1 MTAPNAATDALRTL
15 HRIHRQLTDLNG
27 RLDRGPKQISAT
39 ESHVEHRGQLLAD
52 VQGEAR
58 TLRMAADS
66 KQVQLKGGET
76 KIEDLKAKL
85 NTASSN
91 REYQA
96 LKDQIAALKMTNS
109 VLDDEILEAWE
120 KIEQFQE
127 KVAEAESVLADA
139 REKGEKVAR
148 EVQQQEPLIRGDIAR
163 LEAEL
168 QQCETNI
175 PPDVRD
181 PYMRLVRQRGE
192 DGLAAVENENC
203 SGCHT
208 RVPLNVIAEIM
219 MGRPMLCRSC
229 GRMLYLTEDGTSHM
243 QV

>member
-15 HRIHRQLTDLNG
+15 HRIHRQLADLNG
-27 RLDRGPKQISAT
+27 RLDRGPKQITAI
-39 ESHVEHRGQLLAD
+39 EAHVERRGQLLAD
-52 VQGEAR
+52 IQTETR
-58 TLRMAADS
+58 TLRMAADA
-66 KQVQLKGGET
+66 KQVQLKGAET
-76 KIEDLKAKL
+76 KIEELKTKL
-85 NTASSN
+85 NTAASN

-96 LKDQIAALKMTNS
+96 LKDQMAALRMTNS
-109 VLDDEILEAWE
+109 VLDDEILEAWD

-127 KVAEAESVLADA
+127 KVTEAEADLTEA
-139 REKGEKVAR
+139 REKGEEVSR
-148 EVQQQEPLIRGDIAR
+148 EVQEQEPLIRGDMAR
-163 LEAEL
+163 LQEEL

-181 PYMRLVRQRGE
+181 PYVRLVRQRGE

-229 GRMLYLTEDGTSHM
+229 GRMLYLTEDGTARM
-243 QV
+243 